1 VPESAAVGGDEGLH
15 RHDLD
20 PDPFRQFDAW
30 FAAAREADVP
40 QPEAM
45 ALATATP
52 DGTPSVRMVLLKDA
66 GPKGFVFYTNARS
79 HKGMEIAQNPRAS
92 LAIYWQPLHRQ
103 VRATGRV
110 EQLSPEESDE
120 YFATRPRGAQLA
132 AAASAQ
138 SRVISDREE
147 LALAYER
154 LEREYEGRPVPRP
167 AHWGGFRLIPD
178 RIEFWLSRESR
189 LHDRFVYTRDAG
201 ASGGWRIDRLAP

>member
-1 VPESAAVGGDEGLH
+1 VPESAAVDGDEGLH
-15 RHDLD
+15 RRDLD

-30 FAAAREADVP
+30 FAAARAAEVP

-45 ALATATP
+45 ALATSTP

-79 HKGMEIAQNPRAS
+79 RKGMEIALNPRAA

-103 VRATGRV
+103 VRATGWV
-110 EQLSPEESDE
+110 EPLPSEESDA
-120 YFATRPRGAQLA
+120 YFETRPRGAQLA
-132 AAASAQ
+132 AAASDQ
-138 SRVISDREE
+138 SRVISSRRE
-147 LALAYER
+147 LVDAYER
-154 LEREYEGRPVPRP
+154 LEGEYSGRAVRRP
-167 AHWGGFRLIPD
+167 DHWGGFRLIPD

-201 ASGGWRIDRLAP
+201 APGGWRIDRLAP

>member
-15 RHDLD
+15 RRDLD
-20 PDPFRQFDAW
+20 PDPFRQFGAW
-30 FAAAREADVP
+30 FADARAADVP

-45 ALATATP
+45 ALATATT

-66 GPKGFVFYTNARS
+66 GPKGFVFYTNERS
-79 HKGMEIAQNPRAS
+79 RKGMEIAANPRA
-92 LAIYWQPLHRQ
+92 AVAVYWQQMHRQ

-110 EQLSPEESDE
+110 EPLAPEESDV

-132 AAASAQ
+132 AAASDQ
-138 SRVISDREE
+138 SRVISNREE
-147 LALAYER
+147 LVNAYER
-154 LEREYEGRPVPRP
+154 LERDYERRAVPRP

-201 ASGGWRIDRLAP
+201 APGGWRIDRLAP